1 MTAKNAILDFVQKL
15 PDDTSWDDIEEQVHL
30 LRKVQE
36 GEEAIRNGHTCS
48 HEEAQ
53 AYLQKCLGK

>member
-1 MTAKNAILDFVQKL
+1 MTAKNAILEFVQKL
-15 PDDTSWDDIEEQVHL
+15 PDDSRWDEIEEQVHL

-36 GEEAIRNGHTCS
+36 GEEAIRNGQTCS

-53 AYLQKCLGK
+53 AYLRKCLGK

>member
-1 MTAKNAILDFVQKL
+1 MTAKTAILEFVQKL
-15 PDDTSWDDIEEQVHL
+15 PDDSSWDEIEEQVHL

-36 GEEAIRNGHTCS
+36 GEEAIRNGQTCS

-53 AYLQKCLGK
+53 AYLRKCLGK

>member
-36 GEEAIRNGHTCS
+36 GEEAIRNGQTCS